1 MAPDGSP
8 VSPRGARV
16 QKACASCTPNH
27 QITPITESSIL
38 IRIHATAHTPGAA
51 SIARNQAPRGTDAR
65 PITIFQ
71 GELCKVKEP
80 ASLSES
86 GLRFLRVSRV
96 FRNWGPRCLHS

>member
-51 SIARNQAPRGTDAR
+51 SIARNQAPRGDAR

-96 FRNWGPRCLHS
+96 FRNWGPRCLLS